1 MRLSCLRLSVSEATK
16 KGGKKADKDAAK
28 AMLGGKSYREK
39 AKEVGLVDKS
49 GKPLPGTLNRIVHG
63 DRGTTI
69 KTAKQIAGQSGA
81 GRLVDKLVK
90 VKPKPRED

>member
-16 KGGKKADKDAAK
+16 KNTKKTEKDAAK
-28 AMLGGKSYREK
+28 TMLGDKSYREK
-39 AKEVGLVDKS
+39 AKEVGLVDKH
-49 GKPLPGTLNRIVHG
+49 GEPLPGTLNRIVHG
-63 DRGTTI
+63 SRGTTI

>member
-16 KGGKKADKDAAK
+16 KPEKDAAK

-81 GRLVDKLVK
+81 GKLVDKLVK
-90 VKPKPRED
+90 IKPKPRKD